1 MSTISV
7 GARLDRL
14 PVSNVHRKIFTLVA
28 IGMFFEGFD
37 IYLAASVLGSTLRS
51 NFSTIAQNGLFI
63 SATFVGMMLG
73 AFLAGF
79 LGDRYGRKRTYQW
92 NLVVFGVAAILSAFA
107 PNMETLIGL
116 RFLMGLGLG
125 AEVVVGY
132 SVITEFVP
140 PSVRG
145 RWSGMIA
152 TIVTAGLPASAL
164 MAWLLIPSYGWR
176 VMFIIGGCGA
186 LIAWALR
193 NGLPESPRWLESVG
207 RQAEAEA
214 IIADIERQASNGQ
227 PLPPPQPTPAPLAGA
242 RDLSALARSPFLAR
256 MVVGCVS
263 LIVVNTLIYGFI
275 SWLPTF
281 FISQGQD
288 VTRSFGFS
296 LLMALG
302 GPIGS
307 TIGAFAADPIGRKKT
322 IIGAAALAIIL
333 AALFP
338 LASDPLLVAALG
350 FLLTVPIYILV
361 ALLFGIYIPEL
372 FPTELRLRAVGICN
386 TAGRSASIIVPL
398 VVGPLFLA
406 YGVTG
411 VLTLMGAALA
421 IMIVVV
427 ATLGIE
433 PERKGLEAVTNLA

>member
-1 MSTISV
+1 MSIINV

-14 PVSNVHRKIFTLVA
+14 PVSHIHRKIFGLVA
-28 IGMFFEGFD
+28 VGMFFEGFD
-37 IYLAASVLGSTLRS
+37 IYLAASVLGSTLKS

-63 SATFVGMMLG
+63 SSTFVGMMLG

-92 NLVVFGVAAILSAFA
+92 NLILFGGAAILSAFA

-116 RFLMGLGLG
+116 RFVMGLGLG

-164 MAWLLIPSYGWR
+164 LAWLLIPAYGWR
-176 VMFIIGGCGA
+176 VMFLIGGCGA
-186 LIAWALR
+186 LIAWVLR
-193 NGLPESPRWLESVG
+193 KGLPESPRWLESVG
-207 RQAEAEA
+207 RNAEAEA
-214 IIADIERQASNGQ
+214 IIADIERQAADGQ
-227 PLPPPQPTPAPLAGA
+227 PLPAPLPAPAKPPQALG
-242 RDLSALARSPFLAR
+242 LKALAQPPFLAR

-288 VTRSFGFS
+288 VARSFGFS

-307 TIGAFAADPIGRKKT
+307 TIGAFAADPIGRKPT
-322 IIGAAALAIIL
+322 IIGAAASAMVL

-338 LASDPLLVAALG
+338 LATDPVLIAALG

-386 TAGRSASIIVPL
+386 TAGRSASIVVPL
-398 VVGPLFLA
+398 IVGPLFLA

-411 VLTLMGAALA
+411 VLIMMGIALA
-421 IMIVVV
+421 IMIAVV
-427 ATLGIE
+427 AILGIE
-433 PERKGLEAVTNLA
+433 PERKGLEAVNRLA